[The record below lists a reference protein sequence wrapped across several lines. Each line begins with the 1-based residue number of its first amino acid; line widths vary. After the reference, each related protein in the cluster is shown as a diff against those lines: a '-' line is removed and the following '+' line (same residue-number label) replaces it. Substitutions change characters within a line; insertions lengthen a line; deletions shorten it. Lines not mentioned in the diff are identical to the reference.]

1 MNTQSIVTRSGA
13 DRAALS
19 SRAMLVR
26 LTISQ
31 WSGRS
36 LDRTVTAEVAR
47 THGVA
52 TDAGRYNKVLI
63 DKKDLEAVT
72 KAVSAL
78 RDHHYTET
86 LPWLDDGARVL
97 PTANFITYRQ
107 RMYELKDSFDRAV
120 ADFVADFPRIQAAA
134 KLRLNT
140 LYREADYPSDVG
152 RLFGIRVGFL
162 PFPDAQDLRVDLSG
176 ETADSIRRTI
186 ERDVR
191 AAAEGATTDLY
202 QRIAGVVGR
211 MAERL
216 RAYRITPDTNKVE
229 GAFRDSLV
237 ENVREL
243 VDLLPRL
250 NFTQDPKLDDMVAVL
265 RETLCL
271 HDADTL
277 RKDEGKRMATLA
289 AADAILA
296 QMGGYVN

>member
-1 MNTQSIVTRSGA
+1 MTNPAVAAQSDPSHATLSQ
-13 DRAALS
+13 RAV
-19 SRAMLVR
+19 LVR

-47 THGVA
+47 NHNVSSDT
-52 TDAGRYNKVLI
+52 GRYHKALV
-63 DKKDLEAVT
+63 DKRDLEPIT

-78 RDHHYTET
+78 REHHYTET

-97 PTANFITYRQ
+97 PTANFFAYREK
-107 RMYELKDSFDRAV
+107 MYSLKDAFDRAV
-120 ADFVADFPRIQAAA
+120 ADFVADYETIRSAA

-152 RLFGIRVGFL
+152 RMFGIRVGFL
-162 PFPDAQDLRVDLSG
+162 PFPDSQDLRVDLSG
-176 ETADSIRRTI
+176 DTAESIRRTI
-186 ERDVR
+186 ERDVL
-191 AAAEGATTDLY
+191 AAAAGATADLY
-202 QRIAGVVGR
+202 QRVSAVVGH

-216 RAYRITPDTNKVE
+216 RAYRINPETDKVE

-237 ENVREL
+237 ENVRSL

-250 NFTQDPKLDDMVAVL
+250 NFTGDQHLADMVTQI
-265 RETLCL
+265 RDTLCGF
-271 HDADTL
+271 DAEVL
-277 RKDEGKRMATLA
+277 RKDEGKRLDTLA

-296 QMGGYVN
+296 QMGGYVG